1 MKLFISLFFI
11 LLLSGCQAMSTSAPT
26 AVKVPAETN
35 QVQQINTQQL
45 QNEQVNNQDVN
56 SEEIN
61 VQQAD
66 NEEFNNQEVDNSETY
81 HQANDQELDNE
92 AENSSSEQD
101 EGLTYLVEKETED
114 DVEVTSDKNYKNLWL
129 KLAENFEFDVP
140 KNDRIAKQR
149 DAYLKNPEFLQ
160 QISKRAEPFLWLI
173 VEQIE
178 SNDLPLELALFP
190 IVESNFDPYAYS
202 SSGAAGLW
210 QFMPVSGIRFGL
222 KQDWWYDGRRD
233 VAASTRGALQYVQV
247 LHEYLGEDW
256 LYTFAAYNSGE
267 GRIERAINKN
277 KKLGK
282 NVDYW
287 NLDLPKETTEYI
299 PKLLALVDILRNHE
313 KYGVKLPN
321 IPNKK
326 ALTYVDVGSQ
336 IDLAYAAE
344 LSDLSIAEIQLL
356 NPGFK
361 HWATSPNGPHK
372 MLLPNVVAKKFTTNL
387 AQVNKSQRI
396 RWDRYLVK
404 TGDTLNLIAQR
415 KQTTTAVL
423 KQIND
428 LDSSVLKVGQP
439 LLIPIASESQ
449 QQSLFQ
455 QAQRLE
461 QQASPSSTG
470 NKKVLY
476 TVVEGDTLW
485 DISRR
490 YKVTSK
496 QIAKW
501 NGLTTKHTLQLGQ
514 ELTIWKQNTSGINV
528 KKKASINSTTYSVR
542 AGDSLDVIA
551 QKFKVNIADLVR
563 WNNIQGSQYIQPGQK
578 IKVYLASNNS
588 NS

>member
-11 LLLSGCQAMSTSAPT
+11 LLLSGCQAMSTSAPA
-26 AVKVPAETN
+26 AVEVSAETN
-35 QVQQINTQQL
+35 VEQGINSQNDLNQEVYDKDINTEEVDSADLNYQINTQ
-45 QNEQVNNQDVN
+45 D
-56 SEEIN
+56 S
-61 VQQAD
+61 D
-66 NEEFNNQEVDNSETY
+66 NEEANNEID
-81 HQANDQELDNE
+81 
-92 AENSSSEQD
+92 QD
-101 EGLTYLVEKETED
+101 EGLTYLVEKEAETE
-114 DVEVTSDKNYKNLWL
+114 VEAVSDKNYKNIWL
-129 KLAENFEFDVP
+129 KLAENFKFDVP
-140 KNDRIAKQR
+140 DNERIAKQR
-149 DAYLKNPEFLQ
+149 DAYLKNPAYLQ
-160 QISKRAEPFLWLI
+160 QVSKRAEPFLWLI

-178 SNDLPLELALFP
+178 KNDLPLELALFP
-190 IVESNFDPYAYS
+190 IVESTFDPYAYS
-202 SSGAAGLW
+202 PSGAAGLW

-233 VAASTRGALQYVQV
+233 VVASTRGALQYVQV
-247 LHEYLGEDW
+247 LHQYLGEDW

-267 GRIERAINKN
+267 GRVERAINKN
-277 KKLGK
+277 KKQGK
-282 NVDYW
+282 DTDYW

-313 KYGVKLPN
+313 KYGIDLPN

-344 LSDLSIAEIQLL
+344 LADLSIAEIQLL

-361 HWATSPNGPHK
+361 HWATSPSGPHK
-372 MLLPNVVAKKFTTNL
+372 ILLPNVVAKKFTTNL
-387 AQVNKSQRI
+387 AQVSKSQRI

-404 TGDTLNLIAQR
+404 AGDTLNLIAQR

-428 LDSSVLKVGQP
+428 LDSSMLKVGQP
-439 LLIPIASESQ
+439 LLIPIASLSQ
-449 QQSLFQ
+449 QESLSQ
-455 QAQRLE
+455 QAQRFE
-461 QQASPSSTG
+461 QQESPSDIG

-501 NGLTTKHTLQLGQ
+501 NGLTTMHTLQLGQ
-514 ELTIWKQNTSGINV
+514 ELTIWKQNVSSKTAKRQV
-528 KKKASINSTTYSVR
+528 SIRSTTYSVR
-542 AGDSLDVIA
+542 SGDSLDGIA
-551 QKFKVNIADLVR
+551 QKFNVNTTDLTR
-563 WNNIQGSQYIQPGQK
+563 WNNIQNNQYIQPGQK
-578 IKVYLASNNS
+578 IKIYLAANKSNT
-588 NS
+588 

>member
-1 MKLFISLFFI
+1 MKLFIPLFFI
-11 LLLSGCQAMSTSAPT
+11 LLLSGCQAMSTSAPA
-26 AVKVPAETN
+26 AVEVSAETN
-35 QVQQINTQQL
+35 IEQGIDNQNAFDQEE
-45 QNEQVNNQDVN
+45 QNESINAEEVSNSESNYQVNA
-56 SEEIN
+56 EE
-61 VQQAD
+61 VS
-66 NEEFNNQEVDNSETY
+66 NEGD
-81 HQANDQELDNE
+81 
-92 AENSSSEQD
+92 QD
-101 EGLTYLVEKETED
+101 EGLTYLVEKETESE
-114 DVEVTSDKNYKNLWL
+114 VEAVSDKNYKNIWL
-129 KLAENFEFDVP
+129 KLAENFNFDVP
-140 KNDRIAKQR
+140 VNERIAKQR
-149 DAYLKNPEFLQ
+149 DAYLKNPAFLQ

-178 SNDLPLELALFP
+178 QNDLPLELALFP
-190 IVESNFDPYAYS
+190 IVESTFDPFAYS
-202 SSGAAGLW
+202 PSGAAGLW

-233 VAASTRGALQYVQV
+233 VVASTRGALQYVQV
-247 LHEYLGEDW
+247 LHQYLGEDW

-267 GRIERAINKN
+267 GRVERAINHN

-282 NVDYW
+282 NADYW

-313 KYGVKLPN
+313 KYGIELPN

-336 IDLAYAAE
+336 IELAYAAE
-344 LSDLSIAEIQLL
+344 LADLSIAEIQLL

-372 MLLPNVVAKKFTTNL
+372 ILLPNVVAKKFATNL
-387 AQVNKSQRI
+387 AQVSKSQRI

-404 TGDTLNLIAQR
+404 AGDTLNLIAQR

-428 LDSSVLKVGQP
+428 LESTVLKVGQP
-439 LLIPIASESQ
+439 LLIPIANQSQ
-449 QQSLFQ
+449 QASLSQ
-455 QAQRLE
+455 QAQRFE
-461 QQASPSSTG
+461 QQGAPSNTG

-514 ELTIWKQNTSGINV
+514 ELTIWKQSAAKRQV
-528 KKKASINSTTYSVR
+528 SINTTTYSVR
-542 AGDSLDVIA
+542 SGDSLDGIA
-551 QKFKVNIADLVR
+551 QKFNVNTTDLAR
-563 WNNIQGSQYIQPGQK
+563 WNNIQNSQYIQPGQK
-578 IKVYLASNNS
+578 IKIYLAANKSNT
-588 NS
+588 